1 MNFGWQLQ
9 VRAVEENQNPK
20 EIFYKKGEPFS
31 PYTEIIFEDLNN
43 KEIRNIVEIN
53 PYYRFFRIFNEL
65 LDVNFDESQDI
76 KEVLLDH
83 VYHHLLDIDM
93 FQGMNKRE
101 FYITFV
107 IKNIEQGYFGDEL
120 RENISIFYSNE
131 KRYLANGILSMYE
144 TTECIFILKKVTKE
158 IFTKAYI
165 FSNTDNKDE
174 VVFFL
179 RVKETEINR
188 MKIEFIKHLFLPYKY
203 NVEIFWENIFGV
215 IGEGDF
221 MRNDGIVIY

>member
-9 VRAVEENQNPK
+9 VRAVEEDKNPK

-31 PYTEIIFEDLNN
+31 PYTEVIFEDLNN
-43 KEIRNIVEIN
+43 KEIKNFVEIN
-53 PYYRFFRIFNEL
+53 PYYRFFSVFNEL
-65 LDVNFDESQDI
+65 LDVNFDENQDI

-93 FQGMNKRE
+93 FQGMNRRE

-120 RENISIFYSNE
+120 RENISIFNNKE
-131 KRYLANGILSMYE
+131 RRYLANGILSMYE